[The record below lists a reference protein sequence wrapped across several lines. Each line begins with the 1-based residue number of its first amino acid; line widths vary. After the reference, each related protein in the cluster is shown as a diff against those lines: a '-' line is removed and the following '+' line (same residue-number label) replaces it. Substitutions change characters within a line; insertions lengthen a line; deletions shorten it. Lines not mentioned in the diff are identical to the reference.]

1 MDYIAIKYLSSS
13 SFLLVASITL
23 LRRYAPITTPIPQLF
38 FHIYVSQEGLEP
50 SCLTALEP
58 KSRAS
63 CQFRHQ
69 DYKKHGM
76 HPVGEFSL
84 SLSEPLTLKPT
95 SKTGLYC
102 LHGSTVHRI
111 LQYGGGIHSGMIREP
126 LEPQSSTLPIEL
138 WTPCTR
144 FLLFSLT
151 AVSRVLITV
160 ASRARPYHL
169 ISLN

>member
-1 MDYIAIKYLSSS
+1 MYPRLESN
-13 SFLLVASITL
+13 
-23 LRRYAPITTPIPQLF
+23 PQTTD
-38 FHIYVSQEGLEP
+38 
-50 SCLTALEP
+50 P
-58 KSRAS
+58 KSIGFSNLPTRIN
-63 CQFRHQ
+63 
-69 DYKKHGM
+69 KKHGM

-84 SLSEPLTLKPT
+84 SLSELLTLKPT

-111 LQYGGGIHSGMIREP
+111 LQYGGGAHPGMIREP
-126 LEPQSSTLPIEL
+126 LEPQSSALPIEL

-151 AVSRVLITV
+151 TVSRVLLTA
-160 ASRARPYHL
+160 ASRAQPYHL